1 MCVFQLPYLSVFLQ
15 KSHFISLPHFFL
27 HLSLSFL
34 HPFLL
39 YSFPSLQWRSKRPLT
54 LITECITNTGHV
66 YLCVCVCVRER
77 EIDTSSLFLQN
88 EFSLYMDEN
97 LLTFHDEGLVF
108 CLFHK
113 LYSSLKGFYGSCN
126 SDERNLGSRLLL
138 HLWHP
143 IRIGLIMMYY

>member
-1 MCVFQLPYLSVFLQ
+1 MSFSFLIFLSSCLTPKKSFYFFTPLLSPPLALFSPSLLAVFIPFTSVKIKKATDPHHRMHYKHRTCVFV
-15 KSHFISLPHFFL
+15 
-27 HLSLSFL
+27 
-34 HPFLL
+34 
-39 YSFPSLQWRSKRPLT
+39 
-54 LITECITNTGHV
+54 
-66 YLCVCVCVRER
+66 CVCVCVCVCVRERER

-138 HLWHP
+138 HL
-143 IRIGLIMMYY
+143 